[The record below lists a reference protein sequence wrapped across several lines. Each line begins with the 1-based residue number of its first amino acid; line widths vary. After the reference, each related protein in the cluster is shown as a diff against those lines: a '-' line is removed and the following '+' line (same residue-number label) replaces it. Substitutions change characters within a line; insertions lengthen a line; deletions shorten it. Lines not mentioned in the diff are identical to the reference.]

1 MSLSGLQRPSPNE
14 GARVIFGGTYWIWI
28 WVAILAL
35 GIAGFIPAVN
45 WGRHTHWKNVDEILR
60 GGGTILVSVGMILLL
75 QHTAQ
80 LFASLLLFSALVMF
94 VSAFVIGRKHE

>member
-1 MSLSGLQRPSPNE
+1 M
-14 GARVIFGGTYWIWI
+14 IFGGTYWIWI

-35 GIAGFIPAVN
+35 GVAGFIPAVN
-45 WGRHTHWKNVDEILR
+45 WGRHTKWKNLDEILR

-75 QHTAQ
+75 RNTFQ

-94 VSAFVIGRKHE
+94 VSAFVIGRKNS